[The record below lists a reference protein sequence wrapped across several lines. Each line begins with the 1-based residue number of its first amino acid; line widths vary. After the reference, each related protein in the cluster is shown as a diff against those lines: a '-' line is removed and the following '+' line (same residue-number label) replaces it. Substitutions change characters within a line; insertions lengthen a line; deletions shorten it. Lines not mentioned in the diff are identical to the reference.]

1 MSKPITESILSNETR
16 VFLMCCDFRSFSAV
30 AHALGITQ
38 SAVSKIIRKFEDS
51 IGFELFIRNSR
62 PLTLTP
68 EAHLLHRQ
76 LRGLKGEMTRSLS
89 SLQSKN
95 YIKPILRIGILESLH
110 LNLGVAI
117 LKNLLPNLSQVVMLT
132 ASANVLIQRLIER
145 KLDLIITNDV
155 STEPSHVFRRLLFHE
170 PSVLILPKSFEKDP
184 NQNWTWQRLAVCGLP
199 LIRYWNE
206 SGAGEIN
213 EMFMKTH
220 GLRFPA
226 CVLSGIETAAAKAG
240 YNIIVAQSNESYEQ
254 EVKIVHSFLAAR
266 VCGVIASLAKNTE
279 QYDHYQELLNND
291 IPIVFYDRICTE
303 LKTERVVVDDYAG
316 SFAAVE
322 YMIQTGCKR
331 IFFYG
336 ASPHLEIT
344 KNRRNGYLDAM
355 KKYKVPVDDSMI
367 KLCDNRERAI
377 AITPD
382 LLESDNRPD
391 GFFAINDETAAGILY
406 ACKLVGLKVPDEVSI
421 CGFTDGAIAQSTDPK
436 LTTVEQHGEEVGK
449 SAFGILTDKLNG
461 HEGKST
467 NKIVRTNLV
476 VRGTT
481 K

>member
-117 LKNLLPNLSQVVMLT
+117 LKNLLPNLSQVVMRT

-220 GLRFPA
+220 GLRFPDKISVDTNSLLVTLVSQGIGWGFSRPTT
-226 CVLSGIETAAAKAG
+226 VLENIHMHPHFIVREMQKPSFSREVYLIGREQEFVVESEIIADIAKQFVQE
-240 YNIIVAQSNESYEQ
+240 NIIPESLKFAPWVQ
-254 EVKIVHSFLAAR
+254 E
-266 VCGVIASLAKNTE
+266 
-279 QYDHYQELLNND
+279 
-291 IPIVFYDRICTE
+291 
-303 LKTERVVVDDYAG
+303 
-316 SFAAVE
+316 
-322 YMIQTGCKR
+322 
-331 IFFYG
+331 
-336 ASPHLEIT
+336 
-344 KNRRNGYLDAM
+344 
-355 KKYKVPVDDSMI
+355 
-367 KLCDNRERAI
+367 
-377 AITPD
+377 
-382 LLESDNRPD
+382 
-391 GFFAINDETAAGILY
+391 
-406 ACKLVGLKVPDEVSI
+406 
-421 CGFTDGAIAQSTDPK
+421 GFT
-436 LTTVEQHGEEVGK
+436 VG
-449 SAFGILTDKLNG
+449 
-461 HEGKST
+461 
-467 NKIVRTNLV
+467 
-476 VRGTT
+476 
-481 K
+481 

>member
-117 LKNLLPNLSQVVMLT
+117 LKNLLPN
-132 ASANVLIQRLIER
+132 
-145 KLDLIITNDV
+145 DV

-220 GLRFPA
+220 GLRFPDKISVDTNSLLVTLVSQGIGWGFSRPTT
-226 CVLSGIETAAAKAG
+226 VLENIHMHPHFIVREMQKTSFSREVYLIGREQEFVVESEIIADIAKQFVQE
-240 YNIIVAQSNESYEQ
+240 NIIPESLKFAPW
-254 EVKIVHSFLAAR
+254 VK
-266 VCGVIASLAKNTE
+266 E
-279 QYDHYQELLNND
+279 
-291 IPIVFYDRICTE
+291 
-303 LKTERVVVDDYAG
+303 
-316 SFAAVE
+316 
-322 YMIQTGCKR
+322 
-331 IFFYG
+331 
-336 ASPHLEIT
+336 
-344 KNRRNGYLDAM
+344 
-355 KKYKVPVDDSMI
+355 
-367 KLCDNRERAI
+367 
-377 AITPD
+377 
-382 LLESDNRPD
+382 
-391 GFFAINDETAAGILY
+391 
-406 ACKLVGLKVPDEVSI
+406 
-421 CGFTDGAIAQSTDPK
+421 GFT
-436 LTTVEQHGEEVGK
+436 VE
-449 SAFGILTDKLNG
+449 
-461 HEGKST
+461 
-467 NKIVRTNLV
+467 
-476 VRGTT
+476 
-481 K
+481 

>member
-213 EMFMKTH
+213 EMFMKFRTKS
-220 GLRFPA
+220 P
-226 CVLSGIETAAAKAG
+226 ST
-240 YNIIVAQSNESYEQ
+240 
-254 EVKIVHSFLAAR
+254 
-266 VCGVIASLAKNTE
+266 
-279 QYDHYQELLNND
+279 
-291 IPIVFYDRICTE
+291 PIHF
-303 LKTERVVVDDYAG
+303 
-316 SFAAVE
+316 
-322 YMIQTGCKR
+322 
-331 IFFYG
+331 
-336 ASPHLEIT
+336 
-344 KNRRNGYLDAM
+344 
-355 KKYKVPVDDSMI
+355 
-367 KLCDNRERAI
+367 
-377 AITPD
+377 
-382 LLESDNRPD
+382 
-391 GFFAINDETAAGILY
+391 
-406 ACKLVGLKVPDEVSI
+406 
-421 CGFTDGAIAQSTDPK
+421 
-436 LTTVEQHGEEVGK
+436 
-449 SAFGILTDKLNG
+449 
-461 HEGKST
+461 
-467 NKIVRTNLV
+467 
-476 VRGTT
+476 
-481 K
+481 